1 MNPQGPDPQMAK
13 AQAEEQLRVITFL
26 RDQKERLMLANSAM
40 VNSLAQHVQDLS
52 TIFPV
57 QVINAYLN
65 LTKVQNTQLEWE
77 IENLERDMG
86 KLQEFVT
93 QVEAQLNS
101 RILRV
106 MPTPMPPTGPRNI
119 R

>member
-13 AQAEEQLRVITFL
+13 AQAEEQLRVITFIHG
-26 RDQKERLMLANSAM
+26 QKQQLMNANCGLINAIAA
-40 VNSLAQHVQDLS
+40 NREDLV
-52 TIFPV
+52 TIFPSP
-57 QVINAYLN
+57 VITAYSDILD
-65 LTKVQNTQLEWE
+65 VQNNQLAWE
-77 IENLERDMG
+77 VENLERDMV